1 MVNARVQLCFVAL
14 LYAMLGAACVFYVVV
29 VLTAASSSD
38 SLAQQVHAH
47 LASAVPF
54 IATRAIVCLL
64 LSGLSLWFLKLGW
77 PWRVA
82 TIAGSLLLS
91 LNFAGTAARHSADV
105 APIYLALDPPDH
117 VHLAIDLGLYW
128 GLTLTYSICPF
139 LLWRQL
145 RASNNRLERSR
156 GASSVSQGGS
166 R

>member
-1 MVNARVQLCFVAL
+1 MVNARVQLRFVAL
-14 LYAMLGAACVFYVVV
+14 LYAMLGAAWVFCVVV
-29 VLTAASSSD
+29 VLTAAPSSD
-38 SLAQQVHAH
+38 SLMQQIHARW
-47 LASAVPF
+47 ASAVPF
-54 IATRAIVCLL
+54 VATGAIVCLL

-91 LNFAGTAARHSADV
+91 LNFVGTAARHSADV
-105 APIYLALDPPDH
+105 APIYLAEDPPDH

-128 GLTLTYSICPF
+128 GLTLTYSICSL
-139 LLWRQL
+139 LLWGQL

-156 GASSVSQGGS
+156 GPSSAGQGGG